1 MKGNKFVV
9 SRFATLTWSGGKGM
23 LVSSF
28 TARYLEL
35 VRESPPERN
44 PERFAAVRAAY
55 ERLKDLD
62 ARVRHRLFEQG
73 KRDGIDE
80 LIEEM
85 ACRTPRRRYGLQAL
99 LQMHQRAR

>member
-1 MKGNKFVV
+1 VTDPYHVLGVPDDADDETI
-9 SRFATLTWSGGKGM
+9 RR
-23 LVSSF
+23 
-28 TARYLEL
+28 RYLEL
-35 VRESPPERN
+35 VREFPPERS
-44 PERFAAVRAAY
+44 PEEFAAVRAAY

-80 LIEEM
+80 LIEEL

-99 LQMHQRAR
+99 LQMHQRPR